1 MLQRTSRIARRL
13 GASVAPIMKTQTM
26 AFSRVPVS
34 SIAYRKALDERRGV
48 FRGVQR
54 FDARFMSVVVETLES
69 LGDSIST
76 AVVVSWS
83 KEPGDSVK
91 EDDVIAVVE
100 TDKVTMDIRA
110 KKSGV
115 FVEALVAAKGEAT
128 VGNAFYKIDTS
139 AQAAVVHAEATVP
152 KTAAPAPTPAA
163 TPAPAAAAA
172 KVEDVIVNVP
182 IMGESITQ
190 GTVGKWHAK
199 TGDFVKADQV
209 IAEIETD
216 KVNVE
221 VRSPQDGV
229 ISKVFAGEGDEVSV
243 ANPFFAL
250 TPADGSAAPA
260 AAPAAAAA
268 PVVKAEVKKEEVKA
282 APAAAPAPKKET
294 AAPKEEKK
302 AKPAE
307 SAAPVFTGD
316 RSETRVK
323 MTRMRTRIAA
333 RLKESQNTAAMLTTF
348 QECDMSNLID
358 LRNKFKDD
366 FEKVHGVKLGF
377 MSAFV
382 KAASAALQEIPAVNA
397 VIDDE
402 TQEVVYRNYVDISV
416 AVASPNGLVVPVLR
430 NTEKMNFADVE
441 KTIALYGKKAKEN
454 KLAIE
459 DMAGGTFTISNGG
472 VFGSLFGTPIINPPQ
487 SAILGMHATKLRPV
501 VVNGKVEARPMMYLA
516 LTYDHRLIDG
526 REAVTF
532 LKSIAQKIEDP
543 SKLLLTL

>member
-152 KTAAPAPTPAA
+152 KTAAPAPTPVA

>member
-1 MLQRTSRIARRL
+1 
-13 GASVAPIMKTQTM
+13 
-26 AFSRVPVS
+26 
-34 SIAYRKALDERRGV
+34 
-48 FRGVQR
+48 
-54 FDARFMSVVVETLES
+54 
-69 LGDSIST
+69 
-76 AVVVSWS
+76 
-83 KEPGDSVK
+83 
-91 EDDVIAVVE
+91 
-100 TDKVTMDIRA
+100 
-110 KKSGV
+110 
-115 FVEALVAAKGEAT
+115 
-128 VGNAFYKIDTS
+128 
-139 AQAAVVHAEATVP
+139 
-152 KTAAPAPTPAA
+152 
-163 TPAPAAAAA
+163 
-172 KVEDVIVNVP
+172 
-182 IMGESITQ
+182 
-190 GTVGKWHAK
+190 VGKWHAK